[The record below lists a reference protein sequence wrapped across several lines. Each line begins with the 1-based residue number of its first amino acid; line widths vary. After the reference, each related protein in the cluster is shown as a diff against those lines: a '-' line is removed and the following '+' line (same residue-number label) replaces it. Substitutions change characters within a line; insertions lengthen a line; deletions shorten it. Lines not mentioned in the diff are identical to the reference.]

1 VKNFVVFLNE
11 LSFTFD
17 DTMEPEAMLP
27 PVLSTL
33 AAVRAAKKVRN
44 DITIVGHVTL
54 AGVLFNG
61 GTYSLASVLR
71 SDAHKEEWRF
81 LRGLDQASPWE
92 TYSDSRAP
100 GELQELVF
108 QGRAAV
114 GMLWATQN
122 GSAVVSFALSRDW
135 GYSSVQAELLE
146 MDMAGN
152 ITSANVQVPNLSN
165 PEHVATHRDL
175 ISTYGATLSS
185 SSLIYEGDGFVVRM
199 FFRDHDP
206 PHFHVLPRRDSSE
219 TLAKYAIDTLDLLS
233 GSLSPA
239 LRKVVEEWAGN
250 RKEELRNSWA
260 RCRAGQHPFSLGA

>member
-11 LSFTFD
+11 LSFAFD
-17 DTMEPEAMLP
+17 DTMQPEEMLR

-61 GTYSLASVLR
+61 GTRSLASVLR
-71 SDAHKEEWRF
+71 SDAHREEWRF

-92 TYSDSRAP
+92 TYSDSRPP
-100 GELQELVF
+100 GEFQELVF
-108 QGRAAV
+108 QGRTAV
-114 GMLWATQN
+114 GMLWANQN
-122 GSAVVSFALSRDW
+122 GSAVVSFAFSRDW
-135 GYSSVQAELLE
+135 GYSSLQAEFFE
-146 MDMAGN
+146 MDMSGN
-152 ITSANVQVPNLSN
+152 ITSANVHVPNLSN
-165 PEHVATHRDL
+165 AEHVATHRDW

-185 SSLIYEGDGFVVRM
+185 SSLVYEGSGFVVRV

-219 TLAKYAIDTLDLLS
+219 TLAKYAIETLDLLS

-239 LRKVVEEWAGN
+239 LRRAVEEWAGG
-250 RKEELRNSWA
+250 RKEELRNSWV
-260 RCRAGQHPFSLGA
+260 RCRAGLHPLALGG